1 MTKHLFNVY
10 ETRLIH
16 CTYEVELDTDNPTEE
31 EVFDMYLNGDA
42 RLIGESDDV
51 DPIDYEYDGLIED

>member
-10 ETRLIH
+10 ETRLIR